1 MAILSVAG
9 RSLAAVAVRA
19 AGVDLLGVGQAGIE
33 QNADRLGPVE
43 LAGEG
48 VQAGQQPVGEADLDR
63 AAGRWAAATRPS
75 SWPASRVRRPG
86 RGGPPGGLAWGWP
99 APGGRP
105 GPG

>member
-1 MAILSVAG
+1 MAILSVAA

-19 AGVDLLGVGQAGIE
+19 ARVDLLGVGQAGIE

-63 AAGRWAAATRPS
+63 AADRWAAGTRRSP
-75 SWPASRVRRPG
+75 WPASRLG
-86 RGGPPGGLAWGWP
+86 
-99 APGGRP
+99 
-105 GPG
+105 